1 MTEASA
7 KPVVT
12 RFAPSPTG
20 YLHIGGARTALFSW
34 AYARHTGGKF
44 LLRIEDTDRERSTQ
58 DAVEAIY
65 DGLKWLGLNW
75 DGEPTLQF
83 SRAARHAEIAR
94 ELLRLGQAYYCYC
107 SPEELA
113 TMREEARA
121 KGLPP
126 RYNGMWRDRDPA
138 EAPKGVSPVIRI
150 KAPLTGEIVVH
161 DHVQGEVVFK
171 TENLDDFIILRS
183 DGTPTYMLAV
193 VVDDHDMGIT
203 HIIRGDDHLTNAARQ
218 IVIYNGMGWDV
229 PEMAHIPL
237 IHGPDGAKLSKRH
250 GALGA
255 GAYRQMGYLPEAMLN
270 YLARLG
276 WSHGDDELFSVQQM
290 VEWFSLEALNKGAAR
305 FDFVKLENIN
315 GHYIRE
321 AGPDRLYAVMLATA
335 EETGRGADLVGL
347 SSNKATVLAALPE
360 LQPRAKTVLELIDL
374 AQFIY
379 LRRPLPLEPTARE
392 QLTPDARAM
401 LGSVA
406 ALLEQLSDWTVGS
419 IDGAIRAFA
428 EAQGLKLGKVAQ
440 PMRAAL
446 TGRTISPGVFEVMV
460 LIGKAESLARITDQS
475 AGAR

>member
-1 MTEASA
+1 MTKTAA

-20 YLHIGGARTALFSW
+20 YLHIGSARTALFCW
-34 AYARHTGGKF
+34 AYARNTGGKF
-44 LLRIEDTDRERSTQ
+44 LLRIEDTDRERSTEP
-58 DAVEAIY
+58 AVQAIY
-65 DGLKWLGLNW
+65 DGLTWLGLKW

-83 SRAARHAEIAR
+83 SRAARHAEIAN
-94 ELLRLGQAYYCYC
+94 ELLKRGQAYYCYC

-121 KGLPP
+121 AGKPP
-126 RYNGMWRDRDPA
+126 RYNGMWRDRDPS
-138 EAPKGVSPVIRI
+138 EAPAGVAPVIRI
-150 KAPLTGEIVVH
+150 KAPLSGEIVVH

-193 VVDDHDMGIT
+193 VVDDHDMGVT

-218 IVIYNGMGWDV
+218 IIIYNGMEWEV

-250 GALGA
+250 GALGV

-276 WSHGDDELFSVQQM
+276 WSHGDDELFSIEQM
-290 VEWFSLEALNKGAAR
+290 IEWFSLEGLNKGAAR
-305 FDFVKLENIN
+305 FDFVKLENVN

-321 AGPDRLYAVMLATA
+321 AKPEYLYQVMVDTA
-335 EETGRGADLVGL
+335 AEIGRDVDYAGL
-347 SSNKATVLAALPE
+347 TANKDTVLAALPE

-379 LRRPLPLEPTARE
+379 AVRPLEMDGNATA
-392 QLTPDARAM
+392 QLTPEARAM
-401 LGSVA
+401 LGGAKSV
-406 ALLEQLSDWTVGS
+406 LEALSDWSVPA
-419 IDGAIRAFA
+419 IDAAIRAFA
-428 EAQGLKLGKVAQ
+428 EDRGLKLGKVAQ
-440 PMRAAL
+440 PLRAAL
-446 TGRTISPGVFEVMV
+446 IGRTVSPGIFEVMV
-460 LIGKAESLARITDQS
+460 LIGKAESLARISDQ
-475 AGAR
+475 AGA

>member
-1 MTEASA
+1 MPQTAS
-7 KPVVT
+7 KTVVT

-20 YLHIGGARTALFSW
+20 YLHIGSARTALFSW
-34 AYARHTGGKF
+34 AYARHTGGQF
-44 LLRIEDTDRERSTQ
+44 LLRIEDTDRERSTEA
-58 DAVEAIY
+58 AVQAIY
-65 DGLKWLGLNW
+65 DGLTWLGLAW
-75 DGEPTLQF
+75 DGAPTLQF

-94 ELLRLGQAYYCYC
+94 ELLARGQAYYCYC

-113 TMREEARA
+113 EMRETARA

-126 RYNGMWRDRDPA
+126 RYNGMWRDRDPS
-138 EAPKGVSPVIRI
+138 EAPAGVAPVIRI
-150 KAPLTGEIVVH
+150 KAPLSGEIVVN

-193 VVDDHDMGIT
+193 VVDDHDMGVT

-218 IVIYNGMGWDV
+218 IIIYNGMGWDV

-250 GALGA
+250 GALGV

-276 WSHGDDELFSVQQM
+276 WSHGDDELFSIEQM
-290 VEWFSLEALNKGAAR
+290 IEWFSLEGLNKGAAR
-305 FDFVKLENIN
+305 FDFVKLENVN
-315 GHYIRE
+315 GHYIR
-321 AGPDRLYAVMLATA
+321 AASPDYLYDVMVATA
-335 EETGRGADLVGL
+335 EEIGRTTDHAGLVA
-347 SSNKATVLAALPE
+347 NKATVLAALPE

-379 LRRPLPLEPTARE
+379 AVRPLQIDGAAGE
-392 QLTPDARAM
+392 QLTAETRAM
-401 LGSVA
+401 LAGAKAV
-406 ALLEQLSDWTVGS
+406 LEELSDWSVPA

-428 EAQGLKLGKVAQ
+428 ESRGLKLGKVAQ
-440 PMRAAL
+440 PLRAAL
-446 TGRTISPGVFEVMV
+446 TGRTVSPGIFEVMV
-460 LIGKAESLARITDQS
+460 LIGKAESLARIGDQ
-475 AGAR
+475 ANG